1 MSFST
6 CPIATVGAPVERV
19 WSLLA
24 NPASYARWWDA
35 ETRTITP
42 EGPARP
48 RQQITARTRGLGR
61 WWDVRI
67 EVGAVDAAK
76 HQIELTTKLPLG
88 ITVRNHINCMP
99 LGGEAC
105 RVTFG

>member
-6 CPIATVGAPVERV
+6 CPIATVDAPLERV

-24 NPASYARWWDA
+24 DPANYARWWDA

-42 EGPARP
+42 KGPARP
-48 RQQITARTRGLGR
+48 GQKIYAQARGLGR
-61 WWDVRI
+61 LWDVRI
-67 EVGAVDAAK
+67 EVELVDAVK
-76 HQIELTTKLPLG
+76 HQLELTTLLPLG
-88 ITVRNHINCMP
+88 ITLRNHISCAP
-99 LGGEAC
+99 LDGARC